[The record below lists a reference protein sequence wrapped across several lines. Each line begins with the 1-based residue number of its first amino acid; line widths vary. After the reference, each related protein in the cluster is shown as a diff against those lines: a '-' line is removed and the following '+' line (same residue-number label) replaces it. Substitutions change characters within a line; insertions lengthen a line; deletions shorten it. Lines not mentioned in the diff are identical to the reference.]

1 MRNSLLIGVSSLVSA
16 SAFAAEAPLALSAG
30 EHGDYSR
37 VVVAGDAANLSV
49 ETAGRTIR
57 LRNFGDASGIDFAD
71 INERKKAFRIENAVR
86 IAPDVIELRMNCDCA
101 VRTER
106 TADGRTVI
114 DISGASGASAPVQA
128 TGNPTQLARRDA
140 PPTFTS
146 NEDTLTVEQARDRM
160 MALLQQAADDG
171 LINLKGESPRAP
183 DSANNAAAEKI
194 LHQPAAQESAATT
207 AQRVAKPVNAEPA
220 QPRAAQPV
228 LTASANAVEPQQTA
242 QRECL
247 PDHPLTIDGDD
258 FEANPLVE
266 IEALQTRL
274 AETTGI
280 EKAAVATKL
289 ANGFLSIG
297 FGEEALAILKDKE
310 NSTPAL
316 KEISQAVAEQPL
328 DPNGVILGAK
338 ACSGAHALW
347 QTVATTGSQ
356 SATFYKRSGR
366 AIETL
371 PSRLKPLIVG
381 RLAVKM
387 ADAKAWDAAEEL
399 FTLAGGEEL
408 ETLSPELKYVQ
419 TRLADRDTIDEASR
433 TSLLEVATDESSV
446 SDEALLALAESYAE
460 QGAEPHDGYIEDIG
474 ALAKIGGSSRAA
486 FFEAYSWAEAGNV
499 EAALLLLKNEAPK
512 SPDNAAMASKT
523 ATAIIARALSGD
535 DSLIKI
541 SALEAYLKHDDWLDP
556 GEGER
561 DLILSAADV
570 ALEKGLPNLSTEM
583 LSKTNVSAD
592 REASKRAA
600 VSALAAGDASA
611 AIQYAAPYAT
621 DPEFGGLI
629 ANANILKRDYHAA
642 LATAATISDNE
653 VRGRMKSR
661 AGWLAKNWQAA
672 RDGFRAVNPNE
683 FNDATAIRYG
693 LTAYITGETALP
705 GVVDAALSSQAD
717 AIKAGLHSLFVKQ
730 GDGTALERA
739 RQISDNTSKEI
750 RAFEE
755 ILSDG

>member
-1 MRNSLLIGVSSLVSA
+1 MRNILLIGASSLVSA
-16 SAFAAEAPLALSAG
+16 SAIAAEAPLAVSAG

-37 VVVAGDAANLSV
+37 VVIAGDAETLSV

-71 INERKKAFRIENAVR
+71 INERKKAFRINSAAR
-86 IAPDVIELRMNCDCA
+86 ISPDVIELRMNCDCA

-114 DISGASGASAPVQA
+114 DISGASGPSAPAQA
-128 TGNPTQLARRDA
+128 TGSPTQLAKRDA
-140 PPTFTS
+140 PPAFTS
-146 NEDTLTVEQARDRM
+146 NDDTLTVEQARDRM

-171 LINLKGESPRAP
+171 LINLKDESSRVL
-183 DSANNAAAEKI
+183 DSTNNAPSENI
-194 LHQPAAQESAATT
+194 LRQPAAQPTSAAST
-207 AQRVAKPVNAEPA
+207 PESAEPA
-220 QPRAAQPV
+220 VAEPTHTRAARST
-228 LTASANAVEPQQTA
+228 LTASAISVDQQQA
-242 QRECL
+242 PRECL
-247 PDHPLTIDGDD
+247 ADHALAIDGDH

-274 AETTGI
+274 AETTGV

-297 FGEEALAILKDKE
+297 FGEEALAVLKDKE
-310 NSTPAL
+310 NSNAAL
-316 KEISQAVAEQPL
+316 KEVAQAVAEQPL
-328 DPNGVILGAK
+328 DSGGVILGAK
-338 ACSGAHALW
+338 KCSGAHALW
-347 QTVATTGSQ
+347 QAVATTGPQ
-356 SATFYKRSGR
+356 SATFYERSGS
-366 AIETL
+366 AVETL
-371 PSRLKPLIVG
+371 PTRLRTLIIG

-399 FTLAGGEEL
+399 FALAGGDEL
-408 ETLSPELKYVQ
+408 ETLPPELKYVQ

-433 TSLLEVATDESSV
+433 TSLLEVATDESSA

-460 QGAEPHDGYIEDIG
+460 RGAEPHEGYIEDIG

-512 SPDNAAMASKT
+512 SPDNAAMASET
-523 ATAIIARALSGD
+523 ATAIISRAFSSD
-535 DSLIKI
+535 DSLLKV
-541 SALEAYLKHDDWLDP
+541 SALEAFLKHDDWLDP
-556 GEGER
+556 GDSER
-561 DLILSAADV
+561 DLILSAANV
-570 ALEKGLPNLSTEM
+570 AYKNGLPNLSTEI
-583 LSKTNVSAD
+583 LSKTNVAAD
-592 REASKRAA
+592 RETSKRAA
-600 VSALAAGDASA
+600 KSALDSGDASG
-611 AIQYAAPYAT
+611 AIQFAAPYAT

-629 ANANILKRDYHAA
+629 ADANIQKRDYHAA

-653 VRGRMKSR
+653 IRGRMKSR
-661 AGWLAKNWQAA
+661 AGWLARNWQAA

-683 FNDATAIRYG
+683 FNDTTAIRYG
-693 LTAYITGETALP
+693 LTAYINGETALP
-705 GVVDAALSSQAD
+705 GVVDAALSSQAG

-730 GDGTALERA
+730 SDGSALERA
-739 RQISDNTSKEI
+739 RQISDATSKEI

-755 ILSDG
+755 ILNDG